1 MIRYHTATRLL
12 LLAVAVV
19 LGLTLAIDVF
29 PPLPTHAQATN
40 TPTITLATD
49 QASVYKGGLAVF
61 RLTRYGGQ
69 SGPITVRVKT
79 WEPDYEDTSGQNETE
94 QTHDIQFSS
103 GSRLAT
109 LSVLSYI
116 GARLDAGVLE
126 LKAQVLPSTDG
137 SYQVGIQDTAT
148 VEVLDLQG
156 TVPPTGLTAIGLWS
170 GQASI
175 TEGWLAPLT
184 FRVNRYGETSEPL
197 SVGVKIEDPQGVLRG
212 NHWDP
217 PPLLPTQVEFAA
229 GSASETLLIPVPDDQ
244 RHVQGASF
252 KVVVLPST
260 DYLIRGTGEIGF
272 ELSEQVDVQQN
283 ETAQQLE
290 LHFGKDGV
298 NDTDANEGDT
308 LKFVVKRR
316 QQDANTGKTATFVV
330 RVETDRGGPDRLLGD
345 WTEDTSTGRLF
356 KNFPLELTGSDTE
369 IGQEIEVIENGAEE
383 DELELLGVDK
393 DPGRL
398 GGQHPHR
405 SRRGRVLDGEAGFSG
420 DDDRCGRQRGRH
432 RHGYHDDRPDRG
444 VRGRSGLL
452 YPDPLRWPDGRKY
465 DRHGENKR
473 AQPSVPRLSPQR
485 TAPLRNFQAVA
496 KHSHPA
502 LRGIRGQ

>member
-1 MIRYHTATRLL
+1 MIRHHTATRLL

-19 LGLTLAIDVF
+19 LGLTMAANAF
-29 PPLPTHAQATN
+29 QPLQTHAQATN
-40 TPTITLATD
+40 TPTITIATD
-49 QASVYKGGLAVF
+49 QASVYEGGLAVF

-79 WEPDYEDTSGQNETE
+79 WEPDHEDTSGQNETE
-94 QTHDIQFSS
+94 QIHDIQFSS

-116 GARLDAGVLE
+116 DARLDAGVLE

-148 VEVLDLQG
+148 VGVLDLQG
-156 TVPPTGLTAIGLWS
+156 TVPPAGLTAIGLWS
-170 GQASI
+170 GQASV

-184 FRVNRYGETSEPL
+184 FRVERYGETSEPL
-197 SVGVKIEDPQGVLRG
+197 SVGVMIEDPQGVLRG

-260 DYLIRGTGEIGF
+260 GYLIRGTGEIGF
-272 ELSEQVDVQQN
+272 ELSEQVDVLQN

-290 LHFGKDGV
+290 LHFGKNGV

-316 QQDANTGKTATFVV
+316 QQDADTGKTATFVV

-383 DELELLGVDK
+383 EDWSYWASIRILEDWEGNTLTGAEEAEYWTVKQGFRETTIDVTDSGDRTGTVYLSTDQTEVYEGATVLFTLT
-393 DPGRL
+393 RS
-398 GGQHPHR
+398 GGPM
-405 SRRGRVLDGEAGFSG
+405 GEAMTV
-420 DDDRCGRQRGRH
+420 Q
-432 RHGYHDDRPDRG
+432 
-444 VRGRSGLL
+444 
-452 YPDPLRWPDGRKY
+452 
-465 DRHGENKR
+465 GENKG
-473 AQPSVPRLSPQR
+473 AQP
-485 TAPLRNFQAVA
+485 
-496 KHSHPA
+496 
-502 LRGIRGQ
+502 

>member
-1 MIRYHTATRLL
+1 MILHHIATRLL

-19 LGLTLAIDVF
+19 WGLTMAADAF
-29 PPLPTHAQATN
+29 QPPPVHAQATN
-40 TPTITLATD
+40 TPTITIATD

-69 SGPITVRVKT
+69 GGPITVRVKT

-156 TVPPTGLTAIGLWS
+156 TVPPAGLTAIGLWS
-170 GQASI
+170 GQASV

-197 SVGVKIEDPQGVLRG
+197 SVGVMIEDPQGVLRG

-229 GSASETLLIPVPDDQ
+229 GSASETLLISVPDDQ

-260 DYLIRGTGEIGF
+260 DYLIRGTGELGF
-272 ELSEQVDVQQN
+272 ELSEQVDVLQN

-308 LKFVVKRR
+308 LKFLVKRR
-316 QQDANTGKTATFVV
+316 QQDADTGKTATFVV
-330 RVETDRGGPDRLLGD
+330 RVETDRGG
-345 WTEDTSTGRLF
+345 
-356 KNFPLELTGSDTE
+356 SD
-369 IGQEIEVIENGAEE
+369 QA
-383 DELELLGVDK
+383 
-393 DPGRL
+393 PG
-398 GGQHPHR
+398 
-405 SRRGRVLDGEAGFSG
+405 
-420 DDDRCGRQRGRH
+420 
-432 RHGYHDDRPDRG
+432 
-444 VRGRSGLL
+444 
-452 YPDPLRWPDGRKY
+452 
-465 DRHGENKR
+465 
-473 AQPSVPRLSPQR
+473 
-485 TAPLRNFQAVA
+485 
-496 KHSHPA
+496 
-502 LRGIRGQ
+502 